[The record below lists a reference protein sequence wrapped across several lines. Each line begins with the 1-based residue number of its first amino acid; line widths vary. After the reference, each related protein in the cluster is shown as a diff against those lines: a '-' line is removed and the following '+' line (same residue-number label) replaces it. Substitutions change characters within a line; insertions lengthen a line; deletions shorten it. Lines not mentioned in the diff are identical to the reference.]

1 MNLNQEK
8 SSLKSLID
16 LIPCRNSGIECTGL
30 SGSDRA
36 FLVSKIYME
45 RRMPVVVLTASSK
58 DAETLLEDLRFFSKD
73 LQKASIYFP
82 PYNILPFKGLSYH
95 NETAAKRI
103 SALYRLIED
112 ETPLVVVTTVSAL
125 LQRLIPKLM
134 LSDYAELIMAG
145 EDIDR
150 DLLIEK
156 LISGGY
162 VRAAIVEEPGDFCVR
177 GGILDIYSPLY
188 SDPLRI
194 ELFGET
200 VDSLRFFS
208 AATQRRIEN
217 IQEAIILPAREA
229 ILKM

>member
-1 MNLNQEK
+1 
-8 SSLKSLID
+8 
-16 LIPCRNSGIECTGL
+16 
-30 SGSDRA
+30 
-36 FLVSKIYME
+36 
-45 RRMPVVVLTASSK
+45 
-58 DAETLLEDLRFFSKD
+58 LEDLRFFSKD

-82 PYNILPFKGLSYH
+82 PYNILPFKRLSYH

-103 SALYRLIED
+103 RALYRLIED
-112 ETPLVVVTTVSAL
+112 EMPPVVVTTVSAL

-134 LSDYAELIMAG
+134 LSDYAEIIMAG

-208 AATQRRIEN
+208 AATQRRI
-217 IQEAIILPAREA
+217 Q
-229 ILKM
+229 